1 MPETVTAASV
11 GHLTTLLPSWETHLL
26 AERKSPRTV
35 QSYLEA
41 GQQLAAFLDA
51 NGMPADVTAIKR
63 EHVETFLVH
72 VLSRH
77 SPSTGAN
84 RYRSLR
90 QLFRWLEE
98 DGEIITSPMARMR
111 PPSIDEKL
119 IPVIEADDMLRLLAT
134 CKTNDF
140 AGRRDTALF
149 SLFYDTGARLE
160 EVERLQLADVQRT
173 TVILHGKG
181 DRERLVPLGPS
192 ASKAVD
198 RYVRARYRHPDA
210 DLPWLWLGSRGRLTR
225 SGITQIMR
233 RRGRQ
238 ADVPGLHPHRFRHSF
253 ADNWLSAGGQEQ
265 DLMRLA
271 GWRSPDMVR
280 RYGASAAAR
289 RARAAHATYSPL
301 DRLLNDR

>member
-1 MPETVTAASV
+1 MPETVTAASL
-11 GHLTTLLPSWETHLL
+11 GHLATLLPSWETHLL

-51 NGMPADVTAIKR
+51 QGMPADVTGIKR
-63 EHVETFLVH
+63 EHVEAFLVD
-72 VLSRH
+72 VLARH

-98 DGEIITSPMARMR
+98 EGEVPVSPMARMR
-111 PPSIDEKL
+111 PPSVDEKVVD
-119 IPVIEADDMLRLLAT
+119 VIEADQMLGLLAA
-134 CKTNDF
+134 CKGNDF
-140 AGRRDTALF
+140 PNRRDTALF

-160 EVERLQLADVQRT
+160 EMESIKLGEVQRT
-173 TVILHGKG
+173 EILLHGKG
-181 DRERLVPLGPS
+181 DRERIVPVGP
-192 ASKAVD
+192 AAAKALD
-198 RYVRARYRHPDA
+198 RYIRARHRHPDA
-210 DLPWLWLGSRGRLTR
+210 ELPWLWLGAKGRLTR

-233 RRGRQ
+233 RRGKQ
-238 ADVPGLHPHRFRHSF
+238 AGVPGLHPHRFRHSF
-253 ADNWLSAGGQEQ
+253 ADNWLMNGGQEA

-271 GWRSPDMVR
+271 GWRTPDMVR
-280 RYGASAAAR
+280 RYGASAASR

-301 DRLLNDR
+301 DRLLGGG